1 MWSVGTVRV
10 ILEGKGIRSLPKA
23 EREFIKSFPTVYQSN
38 LRRAVLKRLRG
49 FHDLRKLAQ
58 RFHVSLSDLKAFER
72 LLFVEPTL
80 ELLEVR
86 RSAFLFA
93 LSVPEIRP
101 VEAYDK
107 VIYRLLRAA
116 IRRQSVQRRLQFALK
131 YDPSL
136 SLDDLV
142 GELIVTVTAALQKT
156 VGLSDLSRVRRY
168 ASRSA
173 NNALRNLARAYSRQ
187 KRQRVRK
194 SERADRV
201 YESVV
206 ESLPEDLERF
216 DQYRVEDVDLRR
228 DPILLKSAYKA
239 IAASRIPFKFKKLK
253 FLQLLLEGYSWAEA
267 IRRSQISEASL
278 DEVLKV
284 LSRLLRKEGI
294 ELDDRTLLS
303 LRVHAHD

>member
-23 EREFIKSFPTVYQSN
+23 EREFIKSLPIVYQSN

-49 FHDLRKLAQ
+49 FHDLRKLAR
-58 RFHVSLSDLKAFER
+58 RFNVSLTDLKAFER
-72 LLFVEPTL
+72 LLFDEPTP
-80 ELLEVR
+80 ELWAVR
-86 RSAFLFA
+86 RRAFFFA
-93 LSVPEIRP
+93 LSVPEIKP

-107 VIYRLLRAA
+107 AIYRLLRVA
-116 IRRQSVQRRLQFALK
+116 IRRQSVQKRLRFALK

-136 SLDDLV
+136 SVDDLV
-142 GELIVTVTAALQKT
+142 GELVVTVTAALQKT
-156 VGLSDLSRVRRY
+156 IGLSDLSHVRRY

-194 SERADRV
+194 SERSGRV

-216 DQYRVEDVDLRR
+216 DHYRVEDVGLSR
-228 DPILLKSAYKA
+228 DPILLKSAYKT
-239 IAASRIPFKFKKLK
+239 IAASRLPFKFKKLK
-253 FLQLLLEGYSWAEA
+253 FLQLLLEGYSWVEA

-278 DEVLKV
+278 AEVLKV

-294 ELDDRTLLS
+294 EVDDRTLLS
-303 LRVHAHD
+303 LRVDAYD